1 MSGARSRKLFEEA
14 KKHIPGG
21 VNSPVRAFRS
31 VGGEPLFIKK
41 AKGSKIYDADNKAY
55 IDYVLSW
62 GPMILGHTHPKV
74 TAALKKAIANGT
86 SFGAPTELEVTL
98 AKMVKKAFPS
108 IEMVRMVSSGTE
120 ATMSA
125 IRAARGFTGRD
136 KILKFDGCYH
146 GHADSLLVKAG
157 SGVATFGLPDS
168 PGVPADLARLTL
180 TVAYNDLAAVKDMAV
195 REGQRIACIIVEP
208 VAGNMGCVPPEPGF
222 LQGLREICDK
232 YGIVLI
238 FDEVMTGFRVAYG
251 GAQQLYKIKPDMT
264 CLGKVIGGGLPVGA
278 YGGKLEIMQKIAP
291 IGPIYQAG
299 TLSGNP
305 LAMTAGI
312 ETLKLLSKP
321 GVYKTLEKNAADL
334 EKGLRT
340 AAEEA
345 GVSTTF
351 NRVGSMFTCFFTDRK
366 VKDFES
372 AKTSDTDAVRKVLPV
387 HAQEWREPCAVP
399 VRGRLPVPGPYE
411 SGHQQDDRSSE
422 EKPER
427 SVSLFL
433 PRRARKSRNLRFK
446 IQTSNFYHSALSSKF
461 ADT

>member
-1 MSGARSRKLFEEA
+1 MSGPRSRKLFEEA
-14 KKHIPGG
+14 KKHMPGG

-31 VGGEPLFIKK
+31 VGGEPLFIKR

-62 GPMILGHTHPKV
+62 GPMILGHGNPKV
-74 TAALKKAIANGT
+74 TAALKKAIASGT
-86 SFGAPTELEVTL
+86 SFGAPTELEIAL

-146 GHADSLLVKAG
+146 GHGDSLLVKAG

-168 PGVPADLARLTL
+168 PGVPLDLARHTL
-180 TVAYNDLAAVKDMAV
+180 TVSYNDLAAVKEVAL
-195 REGQRIACIIVEP
+195 REGEQIACIIVEP

-222 LQGLREICDK
+222 LEGLRSVCDQ

-238 FDEVMTGFRVAYG
+238 FDEVMTGFRVSYG
-251 GAQQLYKIKPDMT
+251 GAQQLYRIKPDMT

-278 YGGKLEIMQKIAP
+278 YGGKLEIMKKIAP

-321 GVYKTLEKNAADL
+321 GAYKTLEKLSSDL
-334 EKGLRT
+334 EQGLIE
-340 AAEEA
+340 AAVEA
-345 GVSTTF
+345 GIPVTM
-351 NRVGSMFTCFFTDRK
+351 NRVGSMFTGFFTGTR
-366 VKDFES
+366 VKDFTS
-372 AKTSDTDAVRKVLPV
+372 AKTSDTARFGKYFLSMLKNGVNLAPS
-387 HAQEWREPCAVP
+387 Q
-399 VRGRLPVPGPYE
+399 YE
-411 SGHQQDDRSSE
+411 AAFM
-422 EKPER
+422 
-427 SVSLFL
+427 SLAHTGADIN
-433 PRRARKSRNLRFK
+433 RTIEAARKSLK
-446 IQTSNFYHSALSSKF
+446 AL
-461 ADT
+461 

>member
-1 MSGARSRKLFEEA
+1 MSGPRSKKLFEEA

-41 AKGSKIYDADNKAY
+41 AKGSKIFDADGKAY

-62 GPMILGHTHPKV
+62 GPMILGHAHPVV
-74 TAALKKAIANGT
+74 TAALKKTIANGT
-86 SFGAPTELEVTL
+86 SFGAPTELEITL

-108 IEMVRMVSSGTE
+108 VEMVRMVSSGTE

-146 GHADSLLVKAG
+146 GHGDSLLVKAG

-168 PGVPADLARLTL
+168 PGVPPDLAKYTL
-180 TVAYNDLAAVKDMAV
+180 TVAYNDLDAVKELAS
-195 REGQRIACIIVEP
+195 REGEQIACIIVEP

-222 LQGLREICDK
+222 LAGLRTVCNQ

-238 FDEVMTGFRVAYG
+238 FDEVMTGFRVSFG
-251 GAQQLYKIKPDMT
+251 GAQQLYKIKPDLT

-278 YGGKLEIMQKIAP
+278 YGGKLEIMEKIAP

-305 LAMTAGI
+305 LAMIAGI
-312 ETLKLLSKP
+312 ETLKLLAKP
-321 GVYKTLEKNAADL
+321 GVYKSLEKSSLDL
-334 EKGLRT
+334 ENGLRD
-340 AAEEA
+340 AVQEA
-345 GVSTTF
+345 GIPSTI
-351 NRVGSMFTCFFTDRK
+351 NRVGSMFTAFFTDKK
-366 VKDFES
+366 VKDFAS
-372 AKTSDTDAVRKVLPV
+372 AKTSDT
-387 HAQEWREPCAVP
+387 
-399 VRGRLPVPGPYE
+399 GRFGKFFLSMLKNGVNLAPSQFE
-411 SGHQQDDRSSE
+411 AAFL
-422 EKPER
+422 
-427 SVSLFL
+427 SLAHS
-433 PRRARKSRNLRFK
+433 RADINKTIEAARKSLK
-446 IQTSNFYHSALSSKF
+446 GL
-461 ADT
+461 

>member
-1 MSGARSRKLFEEA
+1 MSGPKSKRLFEEA

-41 AKGSKIYDADNKAY
+41 AKGSKIVDADNKTY

-62 GPMILGHTHPKV
+62 GPMILGHAHPRV
-74 TAALKKAIANGT
+74 TAALKQAIANGT
-86 SFGAPTELEVTL
+86 SFGAPTELEITL
-98 AKMVKKAFPS
+98 AKMVKKAYPS
-108 IEMVRMVSSGTE
+108 IELVRMVSSGTE

-168 PGVPADLARLTL
+168 PGVPIDLAKHTI
-180 TVAYNDLAAVKDMAV
+180 TVAYNDLAAVKTIAG
-195 REGQRIACIIVEP
+195 REGEQIACIIVEP

-222 LQGLREICDK
+222 LQGLRQVCDQ
-232 YGIVLI
+232 YGIVLV

-251 GAQQLYKIKPDMT
+251 GAQQLYSITPDLT
-264 CLGKVIGGGLPVGA
+264 CLGKIIGGGLPVGA

-291 IGPIYQAG
+291 LGPIYQAG

-305 LAMTAGI
+305 LAMVAGI

-321 GVYKTLEKNAADL
+321 GVYKTLENRSVLL
-334 EKGLRT
+334 EQGLRD
-340 AAEEA
+340 AAEET
-345 GVSTTF
+345 GIPVVS
-351 NRVGSMFTCFFTDRK
+351 NRVGSMFTTFFTDHR
-366 VKDFES
+366 VKDFAS
-372 AKTSDTDAVRKVLPV
+372 AKTSDAARFGKFFLSMLKYGVYLAPSQFEAGFLSLAHT
-387 HAQEWREPCAVP
+387 
-399 VRGRLPVPGPYE
+399 
-411 SGHQQDDRSSE
+411 
-422 EKPER
+422 ER
-427 SVSLFL
+427 DIAKTVEA
-433 PRRARKSRNLRFK
+433 ARKSLK
-446 IQTSNFYHSALSSKF
+446 AL
-461 ADT
+461 